1 MDELVKAIQAKDLT
15 KTQRLFDEAMKPL
28 VAKIIEEQKV
38 IIAKSVMSEGEKP
51 DTDEDDEDDDENEE

>member
-51 DTDEDDEDDDENEE
+51 DEDEDDDDENEE